1 MNDTLNLCLQVLV
14 TKKGQARVS
23 RTLINMMYFNV
34 NPAVRILWWKKKQKQ
49 QQKQKQQEQ

>member
-1 MNDTLNLCLQVLV
+1 MNDTLNMCLQVLV

-49 QQKQKQQEQ
+49 QQKQQEQ